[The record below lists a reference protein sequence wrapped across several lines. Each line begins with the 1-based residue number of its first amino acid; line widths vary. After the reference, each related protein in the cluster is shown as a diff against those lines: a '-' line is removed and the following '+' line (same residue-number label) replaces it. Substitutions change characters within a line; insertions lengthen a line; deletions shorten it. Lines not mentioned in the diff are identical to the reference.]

1 MYSIDNILE
10 KAREY
15 MPDVDLEPVRAAA
28 EYAAKVHEGQFR
40 HSGTP
45 YIMHPLAVADL
56 VATLKLDVASLSAAL
71 LHDVIHVAPERSE
84 ELEQL
89 FGSQVAKIVQGVTK
103 LDKFQFTSKQEKQ
116 AENFKK
122 MLIAMSKDIRV
133 LLVKLCDRLHNMR
146 ELEFQSLERQQEIS
160 EETLNIYAPLAERLG
175 ISWVRT
181 ELEDLAFRHLW
192 PAEYAS
198 VKEQSERRLKER
210 ADFIKDVIET
220 IQKTLET
227 NKLTGF
233 EVFGRPKNLYGIFKK
248 MKIQGIDLDRVYD
261 FVAFRVICRDVSDCW
276 LILGYLH
283 NIWTPIPARFKDF
296 INLPKPNGYRSL
308 HSTVFG
314 PQNEP
319 MEIQIR
325 TWQMH
330 KVAESG
336 IAAHWSYKEGGAANR
351 EQEHFNWLK
360 QLIEWAQEVK
370 SPDQFMEAVQ
380 TSLFVDEVFAFTPK
394 GDLVVVPKGAT
405 TLDFAYGIH
414 TEVGNSCT
422 GAKVNNR
429 LVPLST
435 KLRSGDLVEIMTSKN
450 SRPKRDWLGFATTT
464 RAQSKIRQYLQNEER
479 KLALDRGRQILEK
492 EFRRHGFSIK
502 KVLNGGE
509 DEKKILDAMRV
520 GNIEDL
526 YRAVSSEKILPL
538 DVVKV
543 LRPDATPTEDTALE
557 EERRA
562 IHMARLMKKQ
572 HQGIVVDGLE
582 DVMLKIGRCCNPI
595 PGDPIKAFITRGRG
609 VTIHTSRCP
618 TLNASAK
625 ERVLPAHWVQGAG
638 GVFDVPLFI
647 MARDEQGVLAAITKE
662 ISERKSNISSILTK
676 PVGDGSAEIKM
687 VLQVEDQS
695 KLDGII
701 GALERIKGVSA
712 VERIRQFG

>member
-1 MYSIDNILE
+1 MRLITQH
-10 KAREY
+10 ARA
-15 MPDVDLEPVRAAA
+15 R
-28 EYAAKVHEGQFR
+28 
-40 HSGTP
+40 
-45 YIMHPLAVADL
+45 I
-56 VATLKLDVASLSAAL
+56 
-71 LHDVIHVAPERSE
+71 PES
-84 ELEQL
+84 
-89 FGSQVAKIVQGVTK
+89 
-103 LDKFQFTSKQEKQ
+103 
-116 AENFKK
+116 
-122 MLIAMSKDIRV
+122 
-133 LLVKLCDRLHNMR
+133 
-146 ELEFQSLERQQEIS
+146 ERQQEIS

-220 IQKTLET
+220 IQKTLES
-227 NKLTGF
+227 NKLNGF

-492 EFRRHGFSIK
+492 SSDGTVSQSK
-502 KVLNGGE
+502 KCS
-509 DEKKILDAMRV
+509 M
-520 GNIEDL
+520 
-526 YRAVSSEKILPL
+526 
-538 DVVKV
+538 VK
-543 LRPDATPTEDTALE
+543 
-557 EERRA
+557 
-562 IHMARLMKKQ
+562 MKRKS
-572 HQGIVVDGLE
+572 L
-582 DVMLKIGRCCNPI
+582 I
-595 PGDPIKAFITRGRG
+595 P
-609 VTIHTSRCP
+609 C
-618 TLNASAK
+618 
-625 ERVLPAHWVQGAG
+625 
-638 GVFDVPLFI
+638 
-647 MARDEQGVLAAITKE
+647 VLAT
-662 ISERKSNISSILTK
+662 
-676 PVGDGSAEIKM
+676 
-687 VLQVEDQS
+687 
-695 KLDGII
+695 
-701 GALERIKGVSA
+701 
-712 VERIRQFG
+712 